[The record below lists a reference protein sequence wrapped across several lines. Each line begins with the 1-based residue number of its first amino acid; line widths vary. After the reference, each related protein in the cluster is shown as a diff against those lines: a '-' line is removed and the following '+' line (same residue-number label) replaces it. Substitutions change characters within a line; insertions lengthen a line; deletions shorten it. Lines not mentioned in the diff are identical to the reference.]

1 MNAQDVVEQAQAA
14 NLRLVRFLYCDNGG
28 IIRGKATHASK
39 LGTRI
44 TEGIGQTLAMQAF
57 TGVESLASVEGMGPV
72 GEFRLTPDPATF
84 TILPYAPHTGSM
96 FCDMILTDGTPW
108 EACPRTFLK
117 HMVARLAEQG
127 MRAEAAVEHEFYLA
141 REDGAG
147 MYVPADSSLCYSSI
161 GLDDQAE
168 VIDAILVALEAQGI
182 SVELFHTELG
192 PAQQE
197 LSVRHANVL
206 RAADNVCLIRE
217 TVRSVARKYN
227 LFATFAPK
235 PFLDQAGSGAH
246 IHLSLWGTQGSEH
259 EHTNL
264 FYDENKRGGLSQL
277 GTYFIGGVLQHI
289 RALVAITCGSPNSY
303 RRLLPHY
310 WSSAYG
316 AYGFDNREGA
326 IRVPSVYKGREADSI
341 NLELKAADHSGN
353 PYLAMGAFLAAG
365 LDGIKNKIDPGEPQ
379 QIDPG
384 NYSDEEREKLG
395 IRRLPTTFDE
405 ALDELEHDSVLKD
418 ALGPLLATSYIAV
431 KRAESDFFKEKS
443 AEAETLQ
450 HFYKY

>member
-84 TILPYAPHTGSM
+84 TILPYVPHTGSM
-96 FCDMILTDGTPW
+96 FCDMILTDGTAW

-117 HMVARLAEQG
+117 RMIARLAEQG

-192 PAQQE
+192 PSQQE

-227 LFATFAPK
+227 LFASFAPK

-264 FYDENKRGGLSQL
+264 FYDANRRGGLSQL

-289 RALVAITCGSPNSY
+289 RSLVAITCGSPNSY

-316 AYGFDNREGA
+316 VYGFDNREGA
-326 IRVPSVYKGREADSI
+326 IRVPSVYKGREADSV

-353 PYLAMGAFLAAG
+353 PYLAMGAFIAAG

-384 NYSDEEREKLG
+384 NYSDEEREKRG
-395 IRRLPTTFDE
+395 IRRLPMTFDE
-405 ALDELEHDSVLKD
+405 ALDELEHDSVLKE
-418 ALGPLLATSYIAV
+418 ALGPLLATSYLAV
-431 KRAESDFFKEKS
+431 KCAESDFFKDKS
-443 AEAETLQ
+443 PEAETLQ